1 MTWISLIVLGLILVF
16 IVRQS
21 AARVSQ
27 TPWWLLW
34 LVLMLPAFFIGGWM
48 LLLGNTPVPSGW
60 LILVFVTSSV
70 LYLVLLRRG
79 QPSLPAAPPT
89 PPPPT
94 PTENGKLLNQDEE
107 TQLQSCFPWGM
118 YYLQQIEYRPQAVIC
133 RGQMRGDANQ
143 VYETVERNIAQ
154 RFGDRFLVMFQMG
167 LSNKPFFAL
176 IPRDRLP
183 QPQQLFRPGLSLG
196 LLALTFL
203 TTTVAGLALVAP
215 DLTAAELR
223 LNPSLLWQGL
233 PYSVSLLLILGIH
246 ELGHFATAWYYR
258 VKATLPYF
266 IPLPFAMGTLGAF
279 IQMRSPV
286 PHRRALFDIS
296 MAGPLAGLLVTLPIL
311 VWGLQQSEVVQL
323 PANASEQPLNPQVFS
338 PRISLLFALIAKA
351 IFGAALKSDSALHL
365 HPMAVAGV
373 LGLVVTALNLMPV
386 GQLDGGHIVHAM
398 YGHRAGA
405 VIGQVSRLLVLILS
419 FIQPWLFVW
428 ALILFFMPAFDE
440 PALNDVSE
448 LDNWRDALGLMALV
462 LLLLIILPV
471 PAPLGDLLLPTHP
484 MP

>member
-1 MTWISLIVLGLILVF
+1 M
-16 IVRQS
+16 
-21 AARVSQ
+21 
-27 TPWWLLW
+27 
-34 LVLMLPAFFIGGWM
+34 
-48 LLLGNTPVPSGW
+48 
-60 LILVFVTSSV
+60 
-70 LYLVLLRRG
+70 
-79 QPSLPAAPPT
+79 
-89 PPPPT
+89 
-94 PTENGKLLNQDEE
+94 
-107 TQLQSCFPWGM
+107 
-118 YYLQQIEYRPQAVIC
+118 
-133 RGQMRGDANQ
+133 
-143 VYETVERNIAQ
+143 
-154 RFGDRFLVMFQMG
+154 
-167 LSNKPFFAL
+167 
-176 IPRDRLP
+176 
-183 QPQQLFRPGLSLG
+183 
-196 LLALTFL
+196 
-203 TTTVAGLALVAP
+203 AP

-373 LGLVVTALNLMPV
+373 LGLVVTALNLMPRV
-386 GQLDGGHIVHAM
+386 
-398 YGHRAGA
+398 
-405 VIGQVSRLLVLILS
+405 
-419 FIQPWLFVW
+419 
-428 ALILFFMPAFDE
+428 
-440 PALNDVSE
+440 N
-448 LDNWRDALGLMALV
+448 
-462 LLLLIILPV
+462 
-471 PAPLGDLLLPTHP
+471 
-484 MP
+484 